1 MKNEI
6 YVVEWLPADFYG
18 DCNAVFSTVEKGFAY
33 IEKELERMNLENTHM
48 EPTTL
53 GIDNNWFSIDFR
65 SKTDN
70 TKGYVLCSK
79 YLIDAEETK

>member
-1 MKNEI
+1 MKNEV

-18 DCNAVFSTVEKGFAY
+18 DCNAVFSTAEKGFAY
-33 IEKELERMNLENTHM
+33 IKKELERMNLENTHM
-48 EPTTL
+48 ET
-53 GIDNNWFSIDFR
+53 DNDWFSIDFR